1 MTTQK
6 WYKYSD
12 KTTDQTDG
20 SNTGRHNFIDRSIRF
35 GLLEFEIKGNDEFE
49 QEMISWKERVNRDRE
64 FTRFEQVKLRSSF
77 RSIFL
82 V

>member
-20 SNTGRHNFIDRSIRF
+20 SNTGRHNFIRQEHQIWPF
-35 GLLEFEIKGNDEFE
+35 GI
-49 QEMISWKERVNRDRE
+49 
-64 FTRFEQVKLRSSF
+64 
-77 RSIFL
+77 
-82 V
+82 

>member
-20 SNTGRHNFIDRSIRF
+20 SNTGRHNFIRTGALDLVFWNLR
-35 GLLEFEIKGNDEFE
+35 LT
-49 QEMISWKERVNRDRE
+49 EMLSLNK
-64 FTRFEQVKLRSSF
+64 K
-77 RSIFL
+77 
-82 V
+82 